1 MKNQAHLM
9 TRLSTVSAP
18 WYAQRW
24 PWLLMLGPLVVV
36 AAASYTG
43 WLAFSRQDA
52 LVEDDYYKEGN
63 AINQDLRRDEEAIRR
78 GIAGS
83 LRYDAMQGTLSGKLQ
98 NIAGQAGQS
107 DQRTAPATDQ
117 RLRLR
122 LIHSTLPE
130 KDIDLFVLPD
140 AQGNFSVRLPLL
152 EMARW
157 QILIENAQDD
167 WRLHATW
174 NWPRQRSVELNPLAM
189 KPADD

>member
-1 MKNQAHLM
+1 LI
-9 TRLSTVSAP
+9 
-18 WYAQRW
+18 
-24 PWLLMLGPLVVV
+24 
-36 AAASYTG
+36 
-43 WLAFSRQDA
+43 AFSRQDA

>member
-1 MKNQAHLM
+1 MKNQAHSM
-9 TRLSTVSAP
+9 TTFSTVPTP

-24 PWLLMLGPLVVV
+24 PWFLISGPLVVV
-36 AAASYTG
+36 VAASYTG

-78 GIAGS
+78 GIVGS
-83 LRYDAMQGTLSGKLQ
+83 LRYDAVQGILSGNLR
-98 NIAGQAGQS
+98 NIADQS
-107 DQRTAPATDQ
+107 GHGTAPLADR

-130 KDIDLFVLPD
+130 KDIDLFVLPNV
-140 AQGNFSVRLPLL
+140 QGNFSVYLPLL

-157 QILIENAQDD
+157 QILIEDAQHD

-189 KPADD
+189 RAADD